1 MERINGHHRAKP
13 GGSGSDVPSGRQ
25 ASHFEEVAGIS
36 LFRMRKNEGLRKLE
50 KTAENME
57 RVRDLVALLD
67 EQLGPMKE
75 AAENLK
81 FIRLSPKTDVQW
93 KRQCHFSG

>member
-1 MERINGHHRAKP
+1 MAIIGQNRVDQVLTSRPEDRRLI
-13 GGSGSDVPSGRQ
+13 
-25 ASHFEEVAGIS
+25 FEEVAGIS

-67 EQLGPMKE
+67 EQLGPM
-75 AAENLK
+75 
-81 FIRLSPKTDVQW
+81 
-93 KRQCHFSG
+93 